1 MIVLDEVSAPV
12 DCEELVEA
20 LSFLQAWQGRGDE
33 LPPRVRAE
41 LKALSALPPAELCPV
56 ELVRGEIVVAL
67 QPRVRALL
75 GTLRAHGAP

>member
-20 LSFLQAWQGRGDE
+20 LSLLQAWEGGAAA
-33 LPPRVRAE
+33 LPPRVREE
-41 LKALSALPPAELCPV
+41 LAALSALPPAELCPV
-56 ELVRGEIVVAL
+56 ALVAGEIVVAL

-75 GTLRAHGAP
+75 GTLRAYGAP